1 MKFLTYEEAVES
13 KAIFRWAGG
22 QKVAQRDRFDK
33 NTKFVIDNQN
43 ALKGVVQE
51 MINGNQKTIQTNLNR
66 ISTLKDETQKSIGAI
81 GNIADFRKGMGVA

>member
-1 MKFLTYEEAVES
+1 
-13 KAIFRWAGG
+13 
-22 QKVAQRDRFDK
+22 
-33 NTKFVIDNQN
+33 
-43 ALKGVVQE
+43 